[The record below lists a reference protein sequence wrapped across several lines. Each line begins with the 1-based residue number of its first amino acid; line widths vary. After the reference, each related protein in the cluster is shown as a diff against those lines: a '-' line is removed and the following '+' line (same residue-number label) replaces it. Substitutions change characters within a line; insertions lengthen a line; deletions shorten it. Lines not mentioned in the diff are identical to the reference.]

1 MLRSEAAPVTAP
13 IDRLRSALGDR
24 YALDRQAG
32 EGGMA
37 TVYLARDL
45 KHERSVAIKVLRP
58 ELSASLGGDR
68 FLREIRVA
76 ATLQHPN
83 ILGLY
88 DSGETEGLLY
98 YVMPFVEGESLRHRL
113 DREQQLPLHDALRI
127 TREAAEA
134 LQYAHERGIIH
145 RDIKPE
151 NILLLGGHALVADF
165 GIARAVTEAGGE
177 KLTQTGMAIGTPYYM
192 SPEQSLGSDRVD
204 ARSDIYS
211 LGCVLYE
218 LLIGQPPF
226 TGPNAMAIMARHSME
241 KVPSLQVVRSSVP
254 DEVEDIVLHAL
265 EKTPADRFQSMQEMV
280 EALNEAEADV
290 TMQRTA
296 ARRAATASR
305 RVPTAP
311 AALPPPARPRK
322 TAVWVGA
329 GIAGLL
335 VAAAAGWA
343 ISRSRA
349 GEVVATNR
357 AMASELDANRIA
369 VRYFRTPDDQDSLSY
384 VADGLTEGLI
394 AQLAEVPGL
403 SVISSNGVAQYRSD
417 SVPREAIA
425 KALKVGTL
433 VEGDVEKG
441 GGRLRVTVRLI
452 DGASGADFQ
461 RASFEEPAGNLLAIR
476 DTLAQRV
483 AGLIRERLGSEIRI
497 REQRAGTRSPDAWA
511 LVQRAEQA
519 HKQAD
524 SLIAAGDSAEAISKA
539 FNRADTLLAQA
550 ASLDPHWAQPV
561 VLRGGI
567 AYRRSR
573 LKIEDPLEAEP
584 LIVRG
589 MGFAN
594 QALKLD
600 PQNPDALELRGNLQY
615 WRWLLGLATDKDE
628 KKRLLEAAQA
638 DLEMA
643 TKINPSQAGAW
654 GSLSHLYYNSP
665 TGTRTDVALA
675 ARRAYEE
682 DAYLS
687 NADVI
692 LSRLFYAS
700 YDLGQSADAQH
711 WCEEGRRRFPS
722 NSEFTECRIWLMTL
736 KSGEPD
742 PGLAWRLL
750 DTLLT
755 RVPPSQQAYKK
766 LAGQLAV
773 AAVIARAGLKDSA
786 RHVVERS
793 RGGPDVDP
801 TMDLLYDAA
810 FVYTLIGDKDDA
822 IQALKRNLVANPS
835 RAATFATDPGWW
847 FRDLESDPRFQAL
860 VKIAP

>member
-1 MLRSEAAPVTAP
+1 VTEP

-24 YALDRQAG
+24 YVVERQAG

-37 TVYLARDL
+37 TVFLARDI
-45 KHERSVAIKVLRP
+45 KHERAVAIKVLRP

-98 YVMPFVEGESLRHRL
+98 YVMPFIEGESLRHRL
-113 DREQQLPLHDALRI
+113 DREQQLPLHDALRV

-134 LQYAHERGIIH
+134 LQYAHERGIVH

-151 NILLLGGHALVADF
+151 NILLQGGHALVADF

-204 ARSDIYS
+204 ARSDVYS

-226 TGPNAMAIMARHSME
+226 MGPNAMAIMARHSME
-241 KVPSLQVVRSSVP
+241 KVPSLQVVRAAVP

-280 EALNEAEADV
+280 QALSEAEADV

-305 RVPTAP
+305 RVPTQATVVTP
-311 AALPPPARPRK
+311 AALPPKPSRKLAWIGGGVAALLIAAGAGWTIWRQNASK
-322 TAVWVGA
+322 TAAVAQA
-329 GIAGLL
+329 GFEGL
-335 VAAAAGWA
+335 
-343 ISRSRA
+343 
-349 GEVVATNR
+349 
-357 AMASELDANRIA
+357 DPHRIA
-369 VRYFRTPDDQDSLSY
+369 VLYFQDLGGKDSLGFLS
-384 VADGLTEGLI
+384 DGLTEALI
-394 AQLAEVPGL
+394 GELGEVPGL
-403 SVISSNGVAQYRSD
+403 SVISRNGVALYRGD
-417 SVPREAIA
+417 RVPRDSIA
-425 KALKVGTL
+425 RALKVGTL
-433 VEGDVEKG
+433 VVGSVEKDG
-441 GGRLRVTVRLI
+441 DRARVTVRLV
-452 DGASGADFQ
+452 DGASGAEFE
-461 RASFEEPAGNLLAIR
+461 RESFEQPEGNYLALR
-476 DTLAQRV
+476 DSLTREV
-483 AGLIRERLGSEIRI
+483 ATFLRRRLGTEVRL
-497 REQRAGTRSPDAWA
+497 RDQRQGAHSPEAWA

-519 HKQAD
+519 QKEAD
-524 SLIAAGDSAEAISKA
+524 SLVVIGDTSGGVPRA
-539 FNRADTLLAQA
+539 FDRADTLLAQSQA
-550 ASLDPHWAQPV
+550 LDPTWVDPV
-561 VLRGGI
+561 VLRGSV

-573 LKIEDPLEAEP
+573 LEREDPLKAAP
-584 LIVRG
+584 LIARG
-589 MGFAN
+589 MSFAD
-594 QALKLD
+594 QALKAE

-615 WRWLLGLATDKDE
+615 WRWLLGLSPDKDDQ
-628 KKRLLEAAQA
+628 KKLLQAAQNDLEAA
-638 DLEMA
+638 
-643 TKINPSQAGAW
+643 TRINPSQAGAW
-654 GSLSHLYYNSP
+654 GSLSHLYYNSQ
-665 TGTRTDVALA
+665 TGTGTDVALA

-692 LSRLFYAS
+692 LTRLFYAS

-711 WCEEGRRRFPS
+711 WCEEGQRRFSS
-722 NSEFTECRIWLMTL
+722 NSEFTECRIWIMTL
-736 KSGEPD
+736 KSGQPD
-742 PGLAWRLL
+742 PALAWRLL

-755 RVPPSQQAYKK
+755 RVPPPQRAYKQ

-786 RHVVERS
+786 RRVVERS
-793 RGGPDVDP
+793 RGGPEVDP
-801 TMDLLYDAA
+801 TEDLLYDAA
-810 FVYTLIGDKDDA
+810 FVYTLIGDKEDA
-822 IQALKRNLVANPS
+822 IKALKRHLVANPS
-835 RAATFATDPGWW
+835 RAASLATDPGWW
-847 FRDLESDPRFQAL
+847 FRDLESEPEFKRL
-860 VKIAP
+860 VAVAR